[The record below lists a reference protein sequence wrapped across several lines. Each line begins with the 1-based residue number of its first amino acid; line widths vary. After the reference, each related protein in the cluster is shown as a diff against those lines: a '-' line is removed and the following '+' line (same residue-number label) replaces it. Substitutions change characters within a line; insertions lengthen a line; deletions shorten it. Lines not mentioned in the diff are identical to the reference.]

1 MGLPLFI
8 SLIPAEIGRFKSWNM
23 DRVKGLFWGVL
34 ACVVLTLLFG
44 CKTVSYVPVTQQLH
58 DSVYVDR
65 FHRDSVYLHDS
76 VFVNRYSKGDTV
88 YVDKVVTKYAYKD
101 KWRYDT
107 VAIVRADSVR
117 VPYPVEKQLTKW
129 EEFKHG
135 FRWVFIGV
143 VMAAV
148 SWVVVWLM
156 KKQKNK

>member
-1 MGLPLFI
+1 MDYIQKIEKIIYRSVQVLVFSGL
-8 SLIPAEIGRFKSWNM
+8 
-23 DRVKGLFWGVL
+23 L
-34 ACVVLTLLFG
+34 ACLLAG
-44 CKTVSYVPVTQQLH
+44 CKTTKYVSVPSVSV

-65 FHRDSVYLHDS
+65 WLRDSVYLHDS
-76 VFVNRYSKGDTV
+76 VFVNQWTQGDTV
-88 YVDKVVTKYAYKD
+88 FVDKVVTKYKYKD
-101 KWRYDT
+101 RWRYDT
-107 VAIVRADSVR
+107 VAVVRADSVR

-135 FRWVFIGV
+135 FQWFFIGV

>member
-1 MGLPLFI
+1 M
-8 SLIPAEIGRFKSWNM
+8 
-23 DRVKGLFWGVL
+23 VL
-34 ACVVLTLLFG
+34 LSVVLLVG

-65 FHRDSVYLHDS
+65 LTRDSIYLYDS
-76 VFVNRYSKGDTV
+76 VFVNRWTQGDTV
-88 YVDKVVTKYAYKD
+88 YVDKVVTKYKYKD
-101 KWRYDT
+101 RWRYDT
-107 VAIVRADSVR
+107 ISVLRVDSVQ

-135 FRWVFIGV
+135 FQWFFIGV